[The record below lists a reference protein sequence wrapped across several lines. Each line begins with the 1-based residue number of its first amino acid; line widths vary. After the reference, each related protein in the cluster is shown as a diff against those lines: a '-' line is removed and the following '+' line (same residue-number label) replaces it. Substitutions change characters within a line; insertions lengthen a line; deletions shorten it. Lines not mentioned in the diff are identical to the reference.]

1 MSSPSAAIR
10 IMPIVDP
17 HIEES
22 SKHRPLHWLRDPHDL
37 RMVSANR
44 EAKQGVAVITR
55 SKVVALSPF
64 ATHLRHDVC
73 SRRIRIAEFDPAV
86 WRGGVVVFGDGPMT
100 PNSGKHVSGD
110 RRDREE
116 NRWQMCGSGDRC

>member
-10 IMPIVDP
+10 IVPIVDP

-37 RMVSANR
+37 RVVSANR

-64 ATHLRHDVC
+64 ATHSRHDVC
-73 SRRIRIAEFDPAV
+73 SRRIRIAEFDPAMLV
-86 WRGGVVVFGDGPMT
+86 GAVVVFGDGPMT
-100 PNSGKHVSGD
+100 SNGSKGVSGD
-110 RRDREE
+110 RHDKKGE
-116 NRWQMCGSGDRC
+116 